1 MNISTIVNTK
11 ENPVN
16 VVSTKRQNVIKKVRG
31 LSLVANDN
39 RYFLMDCDVS
49 EYLFVYAVVMTEE
62 SHHFELEM
70 FPTFLDKTDIVQKF
84 PSTTIID
91 TTDVSAR
98 TDWIETY
105 SDVIRMNIINDDTNS
120 HTYDI
125 TIFGV
130 R

>member
-16 VVSTKRQNVIKKVRG
+16 VVSTKRQTVIKKFRG
-31 LSLVANDN
+31 LSLAANDN
-39 RYFLMDCDVS
+39 SYFLMDCDVS
-49 EYLFVYAVVMTEE
+49 EYLYVYVVVMTEE

-70 FPTFLDKTDIVQKF
+70 YPFYRDKTDIVKKF
-84 PSTTIID
+84 PYTTIID
-91 TTDVSAR
+91 TNAVSAR

-105 SDVIRMNIINDDTNS
+105 SDVIHMNIINDDTNS